1 MQSANLPQKVVVLHV
16 SRANLQDVHLFKQ
29 GELVDAHH
37 LCDDGKPSFPFG
49 LHQHLDALSPKPLKG
64 VGGSPGF
71 EGASPQNLGACCLD
85 GFGDPQDLL
94 RTFHGAGAGN
104 EAEAAA
110 ANPDLGARQRDDRVL
125 GPEFPAAALEGLRY
139 PLYLLHNLQT
149 GQQLYVHSACLAHQG
164 ESCVIFPGK
173 EMGLHPLALEPANQ
187 AVNLVLGGSGFDD
200 DDHMQFS
207 LATS

>member
-1 MQSANLPQKVVVLHV
+1 MRQKLPPPIRTWEPGREMTV
-16 SRANLQDVHLFKQ
+16 SWGRN
-29 GELVDAHH
+29 
-37 LCDDGKPSFPFG
+37 S
-49 LHQHLDALSPKPLKG
+49 
-64 VGGSPGF
+64 
-71 EGASPQNLGACCLD
+71 
-85 GFGDPQDLL
+85 
-94 RTFHGAGAGN
+94 R
-104 EAEAAA
+104 
-110 ANPDLGARQRDDRVL
+110 
-125 GPEFPAAALEGLRY
+125 AAALEGLRY